1 MSEEIVTVRLAR
13 ATDVA
18 FARQA
23 ALKAMTA
30 HGASAIKRTKF
41 VTAVSEIA
49 RNAIVYGG
57 GGVISFTSIGNGSFR
72 KVVATCSDR
81 GPGIDDITQAL
92 TDGFTTGDG
101 LGLGLSGAR
110 RLVDRFEIESSC
122 ESGTTVTLECS
133 CR

>member
-1 MSEEIVTVRLAR
+1 MTVRLAR

-23 ALKAMTA
+23 AMKAMTSL
-30 HGASAIKRTKF
+30 GASAIKRTKF

-57 GGVISFTSIGNGSFR
+57 GGVISFATIGNGSFR
-72 KVVATCSDR
+72 AVVATCSDR
-81 GPGIDDITQAL
+81 GPGIDNIAQAL
-92 TDGFTTGDG
+92 TDGFTTGGG

-110 RLVDRFEIESSC
+110 RLVDRFEVESSP
-122 ESGTTVTLECS
+122 ESGTIVVLECS

>member
-1 MSEEIVTVRLAR
+1 MTVRLAR

-23 ALKAMTA
+23 AMKAMTSL
-30 HGASAIKRTKF
+30 GASAIKRTKF

-57 GGVISFTSIGNGSFR
+57 GGVISFATIGNGSFST
-72 KVVATCSDR
+72 VVATCSDR
-81 GPGIDDITQAL
+81 GPGIDNIAQAL
-92 TDGFTTGDG
+92 TDGFTTGSG

-110 RLVDRFEIESSC
+110 RLVDRFEVESSH
-122 ESGTTVTLECS
+122 EGGTVVVLECS